1 MAAVRVLLLRTA
13 GTNCDAETAF
23 AFEKSGASVTPVHV
37 RALAENTTQL
47 NEYSILALPGG
58 FSYGDDLGSG
68 VVLANELTQRLEEPL
83 RKFIE
88 RGGMAI
94 GICNG
99 FQVLVKSGLL
109 PGVPYRPKTAGEA
122 PGATLT
128 HNDSLRFEDR
138 WIWLRVEK
146 TSSPFLEGAAGKLI
160 TLPVAHGEGKFVT
173 RDSGTLQK
181 LEGAGQVAFRY
192 TNETGGAPSYPENPN
207 GSQNAIAGVVDETG
221 RVLGLMPHPERHV
234 LPLHHPRW
242 TREGLKE
249 EGDGLFI
256 FKNAVKNAK

>member
-23 AFEKSGASVTPVHV
+23 AFEKSGATVQPVHV
-37 RALAENTTQL
+37 RALADNPGQL
-47 NEYSILALPGG
+47 NDYAILALPGG

-68 VVLANELTQRLEEPL
+68 VVLANELTQRLQEPL
-83 RKFIE
+83 QGFIA

-109 PGVPYRPKTAGEA
+109 PGTAYRSRGANEA

-138 WIWLRVEK
+138 WIYLRVEK
-146 TSSPFLEGAAGKLI
+146 TSSPFLDGAAGRLI
-160 TLPVAHGEGKFVT
+160 TLPVAHGEGKFVA
-173 RDSGTLQK
+173 RDAATLQK
-181 LEGAGQVAFRY
+181 IEAAGQVAFRY
-192 TNETGGAPSYPENPN
+192 TNASGGAPSYPENPN